1 MRPLPIEKILA
12 KGFFARMSSC
22 VRLTTSNMGE
32 EDLYS
37 EAADSRCFQ

>member
-22 VRLTTSNMGE
+22 VWLTMSNTSE
-32 EDLYS
+32 EELHSESADL
-37 EAADSRCFQ
+37 